1 MIREKKYIQADG
13 GSARAS
19 SPTIVQIIL
28 ATLSTMPKR
37 KVAALEKVEADL
49 ASLQYRI
56 RRDPK

>member
-1 MIREKKYIQADG
+1 MKG
-13 GSARAS
+13 GACFLSN
-19 SPTIVQIIL
+19 IVQTIP
-28 ATLSTMPKR
+28 ATYNKMPKR

>member
-1 MIREKKYIQADG
+1 MEA
-13 GSARAS
+13 ARTS
-19 SPTIVQIIL
+19 SPTIVQIIP
-28 ATLSTMPKR
+28 ATLNTMPKR